1 MLPLAL
7 SDTATISIVGIAVS
21 GVIGPGFAAYWAR
34 SRQRED
40 HQHAHAEK
48 EHDDLTALLD
58 SAAATLAS
66 GVTRLR
72 RAKSGEEPEL
82 NVWAGE
88 VHATYERLL
97 LRVAVD
103 DPVAIAYKEARDRL
117 TTLADALDAQDPS
130 SGEDAAISAFEQART
145 AYLAQA
151 RACLASKAPV
161 R

>member
-1 MLPLAL
+1 MLPLAI
-7 SDTATISIVGIAVS
+7 SDTAAISIVGILVS
-21 GVIGPGFAAYWAR
+21 GVVGPGFAAYWAR
-34 SRQRED
+34 TRQRDD

-82 NVWAGE
+82 DAWSSE

-97 LRVAVD
+97 LRVAID
-103 DPVAIAYKEARDRL
+103 DPVAVAYKSARDRL
-117 TTLADALDAQDPS
+117 SFVADAIAAQASDAA
-130 SGEDAAISAFEQART
+130 EDAAITAFEQART
-145 AYLAQA
+145 SYLKRA
-151 RACLASKAPV
+151 RACLASKAPA